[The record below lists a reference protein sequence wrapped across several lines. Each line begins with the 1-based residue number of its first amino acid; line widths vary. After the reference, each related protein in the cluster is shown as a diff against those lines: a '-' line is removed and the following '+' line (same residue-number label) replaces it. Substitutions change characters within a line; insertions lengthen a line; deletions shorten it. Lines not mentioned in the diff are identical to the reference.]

1 MLRLDVLASGNL
13 KSIAICMNYMYFL
26 HFDFM
31 HSEYMCYHDIFLLL
45 TAVNCGTLN
54 NPANGQVS
62 HTGRT
67 TYRQTATYS
76 CDTGYNLVG
85 DSTRTCQATRVWSG
99 SEPTCQS
106 VLLLKLEYYL
116 LVLDMYTQNL
126 KLCWSTGCTVF
137 LDTQL

>member
-13 KSIAICMNYMYFL
+13 KSIAIFMNYTYFL

-31 HSEYMCYHDIFLLL
+31 HSAYMCYYDIFLLL
-45 TAVNCGTLN
+45 TAVDCGTLN

-85 DSTRTCQATRVWSG
+85 VSTRTCQATGVWSG
-99 SEPTCQS
+99 SVPTCQGM
-106 VLLLKLEYYL
+106 LLLKLE
-116 LVLDMYTQNL
+116 
-126 KLCWSTGCTVF
+126 
-137 LDTQL
+137 